1 LIFQPCRSSTSPL
14 FPLVLPSSSS
24 LAALFVP
31 HAFSTWARYLGWSRS
46 LLQSLALPPVKTK
59 NSEFPAD
66 LRRRCPSSISTKCS
80 VNCRI
85 VLSIHQLGTNAPVT
99 VYHTKHSS
107 PIIAHEI
114 DIVDSTDPSPPAV
127 YKAPRVAMV
136 YPHASLLASIPCSD
150 LNLGALCSSFSFS
163 VSF

>member
-1 LIFQPCRSSTSPL
+1 
-14 FPLVLPSSSS
+14 
-24 LAALFVP
+24 
-31 HAFSTWARYLGWSRS
+31 
-46 LLQSLALPPVKTK
+46 VKIK
-59 NSEFPAD
+59 NPEFPAA
-66 LRRRCPSSISTKCS
+66 LMLYAAVALLQFPPIGLETAASCS
-80 VNCRI
+80 
-85 VLSIHQLGTNAPVT
+85 
-99 VYHTKHSS
+99 TKHSS
-107 PIIAHEI
+107 SIIAHEI